1 MALLGEVS
9 KKWLETEALP
19 SGNAALLASI
29 GDALTAIPSGYR
41 LVMDDFESSKKDVLF
56 SLIPA
61 TRSSGTI
68 LITSRDKG
76 WVEFCRVETL
86 PDFSDDEFESLQT
99 RFNVPADR
107 MAEIRDRYAGH
118 ALSTFH
124 ACLRTARGLAP
135 ELAQPHSS
143 PVAEL
148 IRTIL
153 EDLQTPS
160 ARRALFVLALTHPT
174 PACATL
180 LQYCIGSSAEQDEL
194 DTVLW
199 EARTELYRY
208 CLVTES
214 QDGGLVLNSWLA
226 EGLLQHAPKEEFRST
241 LLLLPD
247 RLLKIRDLSGSELTS
262 YALSVASFVKRYP
275 FDVIA
280 NEVEIFRGEAN
291 KLLWTQ
297 VYIPFLKKASTTLS
311 DLRMVKD
318 ELEVRS
324 NLAMAYRYLFS
335 SGISTVGSREL
346 TERLVSA
353 AKLAKKQD
361 RSALEELNRASEV
374 IEQMH
379 GVNNWTEIRDLP
391 TSTPAQ
397 DPSSPQTITAQESV
411 ELFLQFRSIVYAEF
425 CGGASGV
432 VQFHEAQLAF
442 SEYWAFFNNRS
453 TIRPNSES
461 DGSLFIALID
471 SLLNGGLREEA
482 RQVLDH
488 RIMLTWAASPE
499 RDGFRVK
506 HRRERMLWAFGSYTE
521 AVTVEM
527 DVLKDICARRENLI
541 VSDLIGVLSTLQL
554 SSAHI
559 STEGWD
565 EINRNVNQYLLRQG
579 VLRSDVDQMIRDRF
593 G

>member
-1 MALLGEVS
+1 M
-9 KKWLETEALP
+9 
-19 SGNAALLASI
+19 
-29 GDALTAIPSGYR
+29 Y
-41 LVMDDFESSKKDVLF
+41 
-56 SLIPA
+56 
-61 TRSSGTI
+61 
-68 LITSRDKG
+68 
-76 WVEFCRVETL
+76 
-86 PDFSDDEFESLQT
+86 
-99 RFNVPADR
+99 
-107 MAEIRDRYAGH
+107 
-118 ALSTFH
+118 
-124 ACLRTARGLAP
+124 
-135 ELAQPHSS
+135 
-143 PVAEL
+143 
-148 IRTIL
+148 
-153 EDLQTPS
+153 
-160 ARRALFVLALTHPT
+160 
-174 PACATL
+174 
-180 LQYCIGSSAEQDEL
+180 
-194 DTVLW
+194 
-199 EARTELYRY
+199 
-208 CLVTES
+208 
-214 QDGGLVLNSWLA
+214 
-226 EGLLQHAPKEEFRST
+226 
-241 LLLLPD
+241 
-247 RLLKIRDLSGSELTS
+247 
-262 YALSVASFVKRYP
+262 
-275 FDVIA
+275 
-280 NEVEIFRGEAN
+280 
-291 KLLWTQ
+291 
-297 VYIPFLKKASTTLS
+297 
-311 DLRMVKD
+311 
-318 ELEVRS
+318 
-324 NLAMAYRYLFS
+324 
-335 SGISTVGSREL
+335 
-346 TERLVSA
+346 
-353 AKLAKKQD
+353 
-361 RSALEELNRASEV
+361 
-374 IEQMH
+374 

-397 DPSSPQTITAQESV
+397 DPSSPKTITAQESV
-411 ELFLQFRSIVYAEF
+411 ELFLQFRSIVYAEL
-425 CGGASGV
+425 CGGASGL